1 MTTINQIIKSLN
13 DFANAHYQINNF
25 GSGELYDLASSGVTN
40 YPLMYV
46 DVNPTSIVD
55 DVTQVSFE
63 IFLVDRLTKGFTNWA
78 EVYSDMQRVGLDLVA
93 HFLSQSYFP
102 YLRVQQNV
110 TFEPVRYSYGDD
122 EIAGYRFTL
131 TFNQFFDQDRC
142 SIPQLGFD
150 YGGSGS
156 TPLPV
161 SSGVVTII
169 DAITSSTITTVVC
182 GGTYSVLQFSGIDGG
197 LANTVYTNSIIAT

>member
-1 MTTINQIIKSLN
+1 MTTINQILKSLS
-13 DFANAHYQINNF
+13 DFASAHYQINSF
-25 GSGELYDLASSGVTN
+25 GNGELYDLASSGVTN

-46 DVNPTSIVD
+46 DVSPTSIVD
-55 DVTQVSFE
+55 DVTQVNFD
-63 IFLVDRLTKGFTNWA
+63 ILLVDRLTKSFTNWA

-110 TFEPVRYSYGDD
+110 TFEPVRYSYADD

-150 YGGSGS
+150 YGSS
-156 TPLPV
+156 TSIPVV

-169 DAITSSTITTVVC
+169 DAITSTTITTVVC

-197 LANTVYTNSIIAT
+197 LANTSYSNSIIAT

>member
-1 MTTINQIIKSLN
+1 MTTINQILKSLS
-13 DFANAHYQINNF
+13 DFASAHYQINSF
-25 GSGELYDLASSGVTN
+25 GNGELYDLASSGVTN

-46 DVNPTSIVD
+46 DVSPTSIVD
-55 DVTQVSFE
+55 DVTQINFD
-63 IFLVDRLTKGFTNWA
+63 ILLVDRLTKGFTNWA

-110 TFEPVRYSYGDD
+110 TFEPVRYSYADD

-150 YGGSGS
+150 YGSSQS
-156 TPLPV
+156 TPTV
-161 SSGVVTII
+161 SSGVVTIV
-169 DAITSSTITTVVC
+169 DAITSTTITTVVC
-182 GGTYSVLQFSGIDGG
+182 GGTYQVLQFSGIDGG
-197 LANTVYTNSIIAT
+197 LSNTVYTNSIIAS